1 MQKEKKLQRI
11 AWKLSRLTSNVASV
25 RYRCLL
31 PAKFL
36 ENHGVQSTFFQSSD
50 AIDFSC
56 FDAIVFVKCFT
67 EYDYHLAQ
75 KAQASGVKVFLDICD
90 NLFFVNHETKKYSF
104 QYKFFLKMAEIAD
117 KVFCPTE
124 ELKSVLAQKLP
135 VAKICVLPDPIE
147 EKHHSYE
154 FAQKIPRF
162 YFSRIFH
169 SGRLAI
175 PLLYFLRLTKV
186 ASFRLRVRPLVMR
199 VVDLLFAAIDTMI
212 GLLTSI
218 LARLIVWTLPG
229 SVAHAF
235 RSETSESGGAKKIR
249 WVDEKDLKKPVIGWF
264 GNSGTAGIFGLSDL
278 QLLDQDLQK
287 LCQQRQATLLV
298 VSDSP
303 AQMESLSHL
312 ALNVCFVKWDATTI
326 YDAIDK
332 MDVVVL
338 PNRKNEFS
346 ICKSPNRAVFS
357 LLLGKPVVLTSNQS
371 NEFLGENVQRAEDW
385 FSAVSEYLDNP
396 QKVTNHVEGSRRLI
410 FQTLAPEILGQKWFD
425 QLSLAKKQQE
435 FNSQAVHVV
444 YP

>member
-1 MQKEKKLQRI
+1 MQKEKKLQRV

-36 ENHGVQSTFFQSSD
+36 ENYGVQSTFFQSSD

-75 KAQASGVKVFLDICD
+75 KAQANGVKVFLDICD
-90 NLFFVNHETKKYSF
+90 NLFFVNHETKKYTTH
-104 QYKFFLKMAEIAD
+104 YKYFVKMGQIAEKI
-117 KVFCPTE
+117 FCPTE
-124 ELKSVLAQKLP
+124 ELKCVLAKKLSA
-135 VAKICVLPDPIE
+135 VKVYVLPDPIE

-154 FAQKIPRF
+154 FAKKIPRF
-162 YFSRIFH
+162 YFSRMFH
-169 SGRLAI
+169 SGRLSI
-175 PLLYFLRLTKV
+175 PFLYFLRLTKV

-199 VVDLLFAAIDTMI
+199 VMDLLFAAIDTVI
-212 GLLTSI
+212 GLLTSL

-235 RSETSESGGAKKIR
+235 RSEISDSGGAKKIR
-249 WVDEKDLKKPVIGWF
+249 WIDENDLKKPVIGWF
-264 GNSGTAGIFGLSDL
+264 GNSGTAGIFGLTDL
-278 QLLDQDLQK
+278 QLLEQDLQK

-303 AQMESLSHL
+303 AQLECLSQL
-312 ALNVCFVKWDATTI
+312 ALNVCFVKWDATII
-326 YDAIDK
+326 YDAVEK
-332 MDVVVL
+332 MDVVLL

-371 NEFLGENVQRAEDW
+371 NQFLGENVKRAGDW
-385 FSAVSEYLDNP
+385 FSAVCEYLDNP
-396 QKVTNHVEGSRRLI
+396 QKVKDHVEGSRRLI
-410 FQTLAPEILGQKWFD
+410 LQTLAPEILGQKWFD
-425 QLSLAKKQQE
+425 QLSMAKKQQE

-444 YP
+444 HP